1 MTLPTQ
7 LLFIL
12 IGLVLI
18 AVGIYLMFDFI
29 LQFLQFII
37 GLVLFGIGVGFL
49 VRRK

>member
-1 MTLPTQ
+1 MTLSKQ
-7 LLFIL
+7 ILFIL
-12 IGLVLI
+12 AGLVLI

-49 VRRK
+49 MRKR